1 MSPLVLILALTGG
14 LAVLAVGAGVLG
26 SQSNPVDGRAETFA
40 RPFVFQVP
48 SNSQIVVDA
57 KSPDLH
63 VLSAQPAGFQ
73 GISIWSVGDVL
84 TDNCNWKLDNPTTSR
99 APGVDGLLAYL
110 RSVPRLQV
118 EDLGTLT
125 VDGRPAHRVD
135 LSVEAGDTRC
145 DDDGSLILWR
155 AAGPGARRRQCLR
168 GRNAGARAGPRAAD
182 VARRGRGD
190 HRDRDLERRP
200 ADLRRVVRDGVA
212 RRRLDPLPQLARGS
226 RQSGATVTTSEDAIR
241 IVLADDAVLLREAL
255 AAALEASGFHVV
267 GQAEDVPGLLA
278 LVAGERPDVAIVDVR
293 MPPTHTTEGLE
304 AARHIRRTQPE
315 VAILVLSQYIETRY
329 AIDLIRE
336 DPAGIGYLLKER
348 VTRLDDLADAV
359 RRVAAGGSVID
370 PEVVARLL
378 GRPRSHSPLDELTP
392 REREILALMAEGRR
406 MPRSRSGSRSSSRP
420 SRATSGRSSRSSDSS
435 PRARTIDGCSPCSP
449 GCGTPDRLPPR
460 ESADVHRLV
469 ACQPCASYRSLR
481 GCANCRWC
489 SSAPPH
495 QDKQDND
502 RDADGVEDRDRHRDQ
517 RVGCKGENHHEE
529 HRSDVAYRSGRL
541 RSHA

>member
-14 LAVLAVGAGVLG
+14 LAVLALGAGVLG
-26 SQSNPVDGRAETFA
+26 SQATPVDGRAETFA

-99 APGVDGLLAYL
+99 ASGVDGLLAHL

-118 EDLGTLT
+118 EELGTLT
-125 VDGRPAHRVD
+125 VDGRPARRVD
-135 LSVEAGDTRC
+135 LTVADGDTRC
-145 DDDGSLILWR
+145 EEDASLILWR
-155 AAGPGARRRQCLR
+155 AEGLKQGEDGAYAVGMQVPEQGHVPLTLLDVD
-168 GRNAGARAGPRAAD
+168 GATIAIEIWS
-182 VARRGRGD
+182 GD
-190 HRDRDLERRP
+190 PPTFDSWF
-200 ADLRRVVRDGVA
+200 ADGVA
-212 RRRLDPLPQLARGS
+212 RRRLDPIPPRARGGGKP
-226 RQSGATVTTSEDAIR
+226 SGSVTTSEDTIR

-255 AAALEASGFHVV
+255 AAALEASGFRVV

-278 LVAGERPDVAIVDVR
+278 LVTGERPDVAIVDVR

-315 VAILVLSQYIETRY
+315 IAILVLSQYIETRY

-392 REREILALMAEGRR
+392 REREILALMAEGRSNAAIAQR
-406 MPRSRSGSRSSSRP
+406 LTLELKTVEGHV
-420 SRATSGRSSRSSDSS
+420 RAVFSKLGLEPAGED
-435 PRARTIDGCSPCSP
+435 
-449 GCGTPDRLPPR
+449 
-460 ESADVHRLV
+460 HRRVLAV
-469 ACQPCASYRSLR
+469 LAYL
-481 GCANCRWC
+481 
-489 SSAPPH
+489 
-495 QDKQDND
+495 
-502 RDADGVEDRDRHRDQ
+502 RDAGPAA
-517 RVGCKGENHHEE
+517 
-529 HRSDVAYRSGRL
+529 S
-541 RSHA
+541 